1 MNNQPRLVACSA
13 AIGAVGV
20 AGVIAW
26 PHLSARFGDAGDIAG
41 AFMGGVAMLSFF
53 VLGMALLSWLGK
65 ARLRRGKGVIA
76 RWRVS
81 AAEWD
86 RFRAFDAQR
95 SAEHPALINELIL
108 RPVTPPEGVDVLFG
122 RRQAMVD
129 GSYHSLSGIPHVA
142 AVSWLTAPA
151 DPECL
156 EFSLVYP
163 AGRFGGIRRFSLR
176 MPVPAVARED
186 GVRVFWRYHVK
197 APQPR
202 SGLVF
207 QRPRAVFG
215 TCIAVALTAAA
226 IGGASAFACARG
238 SCSEMMVGVAIS
250 GIATAGGALL
260 VIAILAAVVW
270 RSTPTRAPDA

>member
-1 MNNQPRLVACSA
+1 MNNQPRLAAYSVALGMIS
-13 AIGAVGV
+13 V
-20 AGVIAW
+20 AGVIAR
-26 PHLSARFGDAGDIAG
+26 PHLSARFGDVGDVAG
-41 AFMGGVAMLSFF
+41 AFMGGVAILSFIVF
-53 VLGMALLSWLGK
+53 GMALLSWLGSV
-65 ARLRRGKGVIA
+65 RLRRGKGVIA
-76 RWRVS
+76 CWRVS

-95 SAEHPALINELIL
+95 SAEHPALINELIP

-122 RRQAMVD
+122 KRQAMVD

-142 AVSWLTAPA
+142 AVSWLSAPA

-176 MPVPAVARED
+176 VPVPAVARED
-186 GVRVFWRYHVK
+186 GMRVFWRYRVE

-207 QRPRAVFG
+207 RRPRAVFG

-226 IGGASAFACARG
+226 IGGAAAFACSRG
-238 SCSEMMVGVAIS
+238 SCSELMIGVAIS
-250 GIATAGGALL
+250 GIATAGGTLF
-260 VIAILAAVVW
+260 VIAVLAAVVW
-270 RSTPTRAPDA
+270 RSTTNRTPHA